1 MIIFKGRKRETER
14 AALIKEI
21 YSTRKELKRIQNLY
35 NMEENNSM
43 ISSHIYEICALEE
56 KLAYLNSKLRIDEK
70 DEENIV
76 G

>member
-1 MIIFKGRKRETER
+1 MIIFKHRKNESER
-14 AALIKEI
+14 TLLVKEI
-21 YSTRKELKRIQNLY
+21 YNTRKELERIKTLY
-35 NMEENNSM
+35 NMENNNSM

-70 DEENIV
+70 KDKNIV

>member
-14 AALIKEI
+14 TALIREI
-21 YSTRKELKRIQNLY
+21 YSTRRELKRIQNLY

-70 DEENIV
+70 DKENIV